1 MPLLAFC
8 RTCARELPSSDLRGG
23 VCLDCRVTAAL
34 AELRDEH
41 ARLWRKRERYRSRGA
56 NAESIGRQVARV
68 EDRMAERVRDLVPD
82 QERAAELLKR
92 SLEQARQSRYD
103 IRRV

>member
-8 RTCARELPSSDLRGG
+8 RTCGREVSSSELRDG

-34 AELRDEH
+34 TDLRDEH

-56 NAESIGRQVARV
+56 NVESIGRQVARL

-82 QERAAELLKR
+82 QERAAELLQR